1 MKKKHLIL
9 FILFL
14 LTDFNKIQG
23 KTYTLHRSDK
33 TSVEKIECFKFA
45 VEMNADERL
54 FRFGEYDETL
64 QGG

>member
-9 FILFL
+9 LILFL

-33 TSVEKIECFKFA
+33 TSAKKLKVLSLQF
-45 VEMNADERL
+45 EMNADERL
-54 FRFGEYDETL
+54 FRFGEYDKKL